1 MTVGMWAELCIE
13 LGTVFS
19 FTQLKIIKEPVLAYT
34 QTTHLLEHMSGHCT
48 SAHKECRPC
57 VVHKRHMERQTQGE
71 IPGMSGM
78 KLRQI
83 SI

>member
-1 MTVGMWAELCIE
+1 
-13 LGTVFS
+13 
-19 FTQLKIIKEPVLAYT
+19 
-34 QTTHLLEHMSGHCT
+34 MSGHCT

-78 KLRQI
+78 KQTDFHLIFI
-83 SI
+83 SSFVKYEY